1 MFVYVVGVSK
11 IYDAQCAFQLRAVP
25 GIPWHQHRSSLA
37 LQPVDCPGW
46 PFGSVVDLLCTI
58 KAGQNMDVH
67 MRSARLQDLP
77 GISPMF
83 VVVHCSAIY
92 IYILTTRR
100 FDACFRA
107 IPGSFMYRHVLRAS
121 TSARRTGLLRCRT
134 MCTNGRPVV
143 AMLLTLTLQHSESLC
158 WYQWPWFKTRIKIPK
173 QNRNHAWSLDGDLSS
188 EPPHDRL

>member
-1 MFVYVVGVSK
+1 M
-11 IYDAQCAFQLRAVP
+11 IHDAQCAFQLRAVP

-83 VVVHCSAIY
+83 VVVHCSAMLCYGSYIY
-92 IYILTTRR
+92 IYWLHVSTRR

-107 IPGSFMYRHVLRAS
+107 IPGSSVYRHVLRAS

-143 AMLLTLTLQHSESLC
+143 ARDTATFRIPLLISMSLVQNTNQNSSAKKEPRLVA
-158 WYQWPWFKTRIKIPK
+158 WWWFIFWTAPWSTII
-173 QNRNHAWSLDGDLSS
+173 N
-188 EPPHDRL
+188 

>member
-1 MFVYVVGVSK
+1 M
-11 IYDAQCAFQLRAVP
+11 IHDAQCAFQLRAVP

-83 VVVHCSAIY
+83 VVVHCSAMLCYGSY
-92 IYILTTRR
+92 IYIDYTYL
-100 FDACFRA
+100 
-107 IPGSFMYRHVLRAS
+107 HVDSMPAFVRYLGHLSIAMCS
-121 TSARRTGLLRCRT
+121 GLLLPREGQVCWDA
-134 MCTNGRPVV
+134 RPC
-143 AMLLTLTLQHSESLC
+143 AQMAGQWSRGTLQHSESLC
-158 WYQWPWFKTRIKIPK
+158 WYQCPWFKTRIKIPQQK
-173 QNRNHAWSLDGDLSS
+173 RNRAWSLDGDLSS